1 MRLSRRAV
9 VSAMGGML
17 PVAAFAATWAQAQE
31 SPLYGPPE
39 PFPEDYVLNL
49 ARTRAEQPF
58 VEEKV
63 DLQGQLADITYDQY
77 RDIRFD
83 PAKSIWKDTGSRFT
97 IDLFHTGFFYQTPV
111 DVFVIEEGS
120 SRRIN
125 YSPSLFIFGDSVQ
138 APAAGISLPYA
149 GLRLRH
155 PLNNP
160 DVWDEFAVFLGASY
174 FRAVAKGQ
182 VYGLSARGLAL
193 DTAAPKGEEFPAFRA
208 FWVRRPADGANTIV
222 LHALL
227 DSPSTTG
234 AYRFTLRP
242 GEVTLMDVEVR
253 LFPRRD
259 LDHAGFSPL
268 TSMFLFDATGRSRF
282 DDFRPAVH
290 DSDGLQMLTG
300 KGEWVWRPLA
310 NPRTLQVSAFVDQA
324 PQGFGLM
331 QRSRAYEDFN
341 DLEARYERRP
351 SLWVEPVGDWGGGHV
366 ELVEIP
372 SDREINDNIV
382 AYWRPKEPIAKGT
395 EYGLTYRL
403 LWCQDWPAEMAVAR
417 VASTA
422 QGLNWNQDARKFVI
436 EFVGGDLS
444 GEISATVSAG
454 GGEIKHMLVQ
464 PNPETKGYRL
474 KFELDPM
481 GSELVELR
489 AQLKRGET
497 PVSEIWLYR
506 WTA

>member
-1 MRLSRRAV
+1 
-9 VSAMGGML
+9 ML
-17 PVAAFAATWAQAQE
+17 PVVTLAAVMPRAQE
-31 SPLYGPPE
+31 NPLFGPPE
-39 PFPEDYVLNL
+39 AFPEDYVLNL
-49 ARTRAEQPF
+49 ARKRAEQPF
-58 VEEKV
+58 AEEKV
-63 DLQGQLADITYDQY
+63 ELDGAFGEITYDQY

-83 PAKSIWKDTGSRFT
+83 PSKSIWKDTGSPFT
-97 IDLFHTGFFYQTPV
+97 FDLFHTGSLYKVPV
-111 DVFVIEEGS
+111 DVFVVQDGQAQK
-120 SRRIN
+120 IN
-125 YSPSLFIFGDSVQ
+125 YLPELFIFGSSVTPP
-138 APAAGISLPYA
+138 PAGTVLPYA
-149 GLRLRH
+149 GLRIRH
-155 PLNNP
+155 PINNP
-160 DVWDEFAVFLGASY
+160 QVWDEFAVFLGASY

-182 VYGLSARGLAL
+182 VYGLSARGLAI
-193 DTAAPKGEEFPAFRA
+193 DTAGPKGEEFPYFRA
-208 FWVRRPADGANTIV
+208 FWVRRPADDANTIV
-222 LHALL
+222 LYALL

-234 AYRFTLRP
+234 AYRFSLRP
-242 GEVTLMDVEVR
+242 GETTLMDVEVR
-253 LFPRRD
+253 LFPRTD
-259 LDHAGFSPL
+259 LGHAGFAPL
-268 TSMFLFDATGRSRF
+268 TSMFLFDATGRGRF

-290 DSDGLQMLTG
+290 DSGGLQMLTG

-331 QRSRAYEDFN
+331 QRSRAYGDFN
-341 DLEARYERRP
+341 DLEAHYERRP
-351 SLWVEPVGDWGGGHV
+351 SVWVEPVGDWGAGHV

-382 AYWRPKEPIAKGT
+382 AYWRPRDPIAKGT

-403 LWCQDWPAEMAVAR
+403 YWCRDWPAEPPLAR
-417 VASTA
+417 AISTA
-422 QGLNWNQDARKFVI
+422 QGLNWNQDGRKFVI

-454 GGEIKHMLVQ
+454 GGTIKHDVLQ
-464 PNPETKGYRL
+464 ANPETKGYRL
-474 KFELDPM
+474 KFELDPQ